1 MSSTRPNF
9 VDHRLV
15 QVQTPQEVGE
25 EAARHIYSA
34 IRSTLTKTSQCVIG
48 CPGGRSPITTYRALA
63 QMVGEAQLPL
73 DHVVIAMM
81 DEYLVGESATEVKNA
96 DPRMHY
102 SCKGFARKHIVEVL
116 NASAPEGRGISPE
129 NLWVPNCAE
138 PEEYETRLRK
148 HGVDVF
154 LLAVGAS
161 DGHVAFNPAGT
172 SLDAETRVT
181 PLARLTREDNMHT
194 FPEFLSIEEVPKFG
208 VSVGPATIKDVSK
221 EAVLVV
227 HGAHKAPALKRLMQ
241 VDRYDPSWPASV
253 IWECRNPVV
262 IADEAASALL

>member
-1 MSSTRPNF
+1 MSTTRPNF
-9 VDHRLV
+9 VDERIV
-15 QVQTPQEVGE
+15 RVRTPQEVGE

-34 IRSTLTKTSQCVIG
+34 IRSSQNKASLCVIG
-48 CPGGRSPITTYRALA
+48 CPGGRSPITTYEALA
-63 QMVGEAQLPL
+63 RMVGEAQLPL

-81 DEYLVGESATEVKNA
+81 DEYLVGENANEVKNA
-96 DPRMHY
+96 DPEVHY
-102 SCKGFARKHIVEVL
+102 SCKGFAERHIVRVL

-129 NLWVPNCAE
+129 HLWVPDCDE

-172 SLDAETRVT
+172 RLDAETRVT

-194 FPEFLSIEEVPKFG
+194 FPDFLSLEEVPRFG

-241 VDRYDPSWPASV
+241 ADRYDPSWPASI

-262 IADEAASALL
+262 IADDAASALL